1 MLQDV
6 GDAGVIGRVRLEAN
20 GEDIVGIVTRNV
32 QVVGAGLVVLQL
44 QCRQLQ
50 LWNVLCSDESESMEL
65 GARLRIQG
73 EIRHGLAS
81 RVGSV
86 AQHGGG
92 FL

>member
-6 GDAGVIGRVRLEAN
+6 GDAGVIGRVRLEAD
-20 GEDIVGIVTRNV
+20 GEDIVGVITRDM

-44 QCRQLQ
+44 QCRQFQ
-50 LWNVLCSDESESMEL
+50 LRNVLCSDESESMEF

-81 RVGSV
+81 RVGCV
-86 AQHGGG
+86 AQHGG

>member
-6 GDAGVIGRVRLEAN
+6 GDAGVIGRVRLEAD
-20 GEDIVGIVTRNV
+20 GEDIVGVVARNM
-32 QVVGAGLVVLQL
+32 QIVGAGLVVLQL
-44 QCRQLQ
+44 QCRQFQ
-50 LWNVLCSDESESMEL
+50 LRNVLCSDECESMEL

-86 AQHGGG
+86 AQHDGR
-92 FL
+92 L